1 MPGPVWV
8 FRWLHEPDLVGHGVA
23 LVAGRAMS
31 WALQLVLALAIFA
44 GGGAA
49 GIKWHAGVD
58 AQREL
63 AAEAVRKSD
72 AIQQRKFSD
81 QSAGQHAGTIATLST
96 QLGNAREKI
105 ATLSGRTCLDAGTVS
120 MLNAIGGQPVRTAAS
135 DTAGAPQ
142 AFATDR
148 DVSAAIATCRAGYG
162 EIESQLN
169 QILDIE
175 ERRPPGGAL

>member
-1 MPGPVWV
+1 
-8 FRWLHEPDLVGHGVA
+8 
-23 LVAGRAMS
+23 MS
-31 WALQLVLALAIFA
+31 WALQPVLALAIFA

-49 GIKWHAGVD
+49 GIKYHAGVD

-63 AAEAVRKSD
+63 VAKELRESD
-72 AIQQRKFSD
+72 SRQQRKFSD
-81 QSAGQHAGTIATLST
+81 TAAGKHASTVATLSN

-120 MLNAIGGQPVRTAAS
+120 MLNAIGGQPVRAAAS
-135 DTAGAPQ
+135 DAAGAPQ

-162 EIESQLN
+162 EVESQLN

-175 ERRPPGGAL
+175 ERRLSGGVL

>member
-1 MPGPVWV
+1 M
-8 FRWLHEPDLVGHGVA
+8 GHGVA
-23 LVAGRAMS
+23 LVARRQVS
-31 WALQLVLALAIFA
+31 WALPLVLALVIFA
-44 GGGAA
+44 AGGAA
-49 GIKWHAGVD
+49 GIKYHAGVD

-63 AAEAVRKSD
+63 VAKELRESD
-72 AIQQRKFSD
+72 SRQQRKFSD
-81 QSAGQHAGTIATLST
+81 TAAGKHASTVATLST

-120 MLNAIGGQPVRTAAS
+120 MLNAIGGQPVRAAAS

-148 DVSAAIATCRAGYG
+148 DVSAAIATCRAWYG
-162 EIESQLN
+162 EVASQLN

-175 ERRPPGGAL
+175 ERRASGGDL